1 MIDIRKSSN
10 KYLYIFFV
18 IFLVSILLCA
28 CQRNH
33 EKQGQTSS
41 KKTNQNMTEES
52 RSKSEDEAVK
62 QIEKGYDLPVDDK
75 EKEEAETDSKRVM
88 ELLSDIYINADKG
101 DTLNAILLDETIFAM
116 QDKVKQTKYPV
127 TTMVMYSNMENYKEV
142 DRFLKECMKGKSGS
156 TVIYEICNDGSIG
169 RMKYIF
175 NGTDMYVL
183 STSAVWNEENKPEI
197 AYISYTR
204 IKTWKYSDKGWFGYE
219 LCVPEPPEVSELI
232 DGSCLYRVKPL
243 TKKQRKMSQKCVKG
257 LGYQGNNLL
266 CSNWDIDHMGKLD
279 YNGLYEYLYEMKYHK
294 KFNSEDTPKGIPRD
308 QFEKLIMEYLPVTA
322 QQIRKYA
329 VFSKKKQTY
338 EWQRLGCFNYELTY
352 FGTSIPE
359 VTDIRKNKD
368 GTITLT
374 VDAVRDMV
382 VFDDA
387 VITHEL
393 TVRFAKD
400 GSFQYLGNKI
410 LDNGIKNIP
419 DHQYRIQTE

>member
-1 MIDIRKSSN
+1 MIDIRK
-10 KYLYIFFV
+10 KLKQIFLF
-18 IFLVSILLCA
+18 IFLVSIFLCV
-28 CQRNH
+28 CQRSN
-33 EKQGQTSS
+33 EKPEQTPSEE
-41 KKTNQNMTEES
+41 TNQNMTEAS
-52 RSKSEDEAVK
+52 GSKQEDEAAK
-62 QIEKGYDLPVDDK
+62 QMEKGYDLPVDDN
-75 EKEEAETDSKRVM
+75 EKEEAETDCKNIM
-88 ELLSDIYINADKG
+88 ELLSDIYVNADKG
-101 DTLNAILLDETIFAM
+101 DTLNVILSDETIFAM
-116 QDKVKQTKYPV
+116 QDKIKQTKYPV
-127 TTMVMYSNMENYKEV
+127 TTMVMYSNMENYKEI

-156 TVIYEICNDGSIG
+156 TVLYEICTDGSIG
-169 RMKYIF
+169 RMKYMF
-175 NGTDMYVL
+175 DGTDMYVL
-183 STSAVWNEENKPEI
+183 STSAVWDEENKPEI
-197 AYISYTR
+197 TYISYTR

-243 TKKQRKMSQKCVKG
+243 TKKQCKMSQKCVKG

-266 CSNWDIDHMGKLD
+266 CSNWDIDHLQKLD

-294 KFNSEDTPKGIPRD
+294 KLDSEDIPKGIPRE

-374 VDAVRDMV
+374 VDAVCDMV

-393 TVRFAKD
+393 TVRFAED

-410 LDNGIKNIP
+410 LDDGIKNIP
-419 DHQYRIQTE
+419 DYQYRIQTE